1 MQSFRCSFIYFI
13 YLIRM
18 DIAQLVKRIQSG
30 DREAFGLLYNLYAP
44 SMLKVI
50 EAYVHNHDIAQDI
63 LHDGFIIAFSAL
75 DKLMEPAKFES
86 WLTTIM
92 RNLSLQYIRETSN
105 HRTVPMIDTPG
116 ESLYEDSPADNTL
129 SWDELNNIINKL
141 PDGYSKVFRLAVL
154 DGMSHKEI
162 GEILGIA
169 PHSSS
174 SQLSHA
180 KAMLR
185 RLITE
190 YRVGMGIMGLF
201 AVIFSVI
208 MIWLGINRKN
218 ETIDTNLIT
227 KESDSGEN
235 SKINKTKYTPQNLLK
250 DTVVSP
256 PTKEI
261 YRKTER
267 NNLTEVRL
275 PSDTVSKIPDDNIH
289 EDTVPNIPNI
299 PNIKDNGL
307 LADNTVPIRQHDGN
321 NWSLSL
327 AYSGNMGQNT
337 DSRYRM
343 PIGPDPDLPSGS
355 PEEIDVTEKSRH
367 YMPLTIGL
375 SLNYGLSSR
384 WSIESGIR
392 YTFLR
397 SDFMRESEIEKTE
410 INQQIH
416 YIGIPLKFNYRIVG
430 NNRFSIY
437 GQGGAAIDIPVNGT
451 QSIMKWE
458 QGWNKPEF
466 DRTTISVPL
475 QWSIESGAGLQ
486 YHLTPSIS
494 IYAEPSLRYYFNP
507 GTEIKTIRQ
516 DKPIEFTIPVGIRLK
531 W

>member
-1 MQSFRCSFIYFI
+1 
-13 YLIRM
+13 M
-18 DIAQLVKRIQSG
+18 DIVQLVKRSQSG

-44 SMLKVI
+44 SMMKVI
-50 EAYVHNHDIAQDI
+50 EACVHNHDIAQDI

-75 DKLMEPAKFES
+75 DKLIEPIKFES

-92 RNLSLQYIRETSN
+92 RNLSLQYLREASN
-105 HRTVPMIDTPG
+105 HITVPMTDTSG
-116 ESLYEDSPADNTL
+116 ESLYEDSTVDNAL
-129 SWDELNNIINKL
+129 SWDELSNIIDKL

-154 DGMSHKEI
+154 DGLSHKEI

-190 YRVGMGIMGLF
+190 YRIGMGVIGLF
-201 AVIFSVI
+201 AVIFSII

-218 ETIDTNLIT
+218 ETVDTNLIAN
-227 KESDSGEN
+227 ESENGVN
-235 SKINKTKYTPQNLLK
+235 SKINETKVTPQKLVK

-256 PTKEI
+256 TKVI

-267 NNLTEVRL
+267 DNLAEIRL
-275 PSDTVSKIPDDNIH
+275 PADTIPEIPDNNIN
-289 EDTVPNIPNI
+289 EDTIPNI
-299 PNIKDNGL
+299 PKIPTVKDNEL
-307 LADNTVPIRQHDGN
+307 LADNNVSIRHNEGN

-343 PIGPDPDLPSGS
+343 PIGPDPDLPSEK
-355 PEEIDVTEKSRH
+355 PDEIEVSEKSRH

-384 WSIESGIR
+384 WSVESGIR

-410 INQQIH
+410 INQRIH
-416 YIGIPLKFNYRIVG
+416 YIGIPLKFNYRIFG

-437 GQGGAAIDIPVNGT
+437 GQGGAALDIPVNGT

-475 QWSIESGAGLQ
+475 QWSIEGGVGLQ

-494 IYAEPSLRYYFNP
+494 IYAEPSFRYYFNP
-507 GTEIKTIRQ
+507 GTDIKTIRQ
-516 DKPIEFTIPVGIRLK
+516 DKPFEFTIPIGIRLN

>member
-1 MQSFRCSFIYFI
+1 
-13 YLIRM
+13 M
-18 DIAQLVKRIQSG
+18 DTAQLVIQSQSG
-30 DREAFGLLYNLYAP
+30 DREALGLLYSTYAP
-44 SMLKVI
+44 SMMKVI
-50 EAYVHNHDIAQDI
+50 EYYVQNHDAAQDI
-63 LHDGFIIAFSAL
+63 LHDGFIIAFSAI
-75 DKLMEPAKFES
+75 DKLAKPSKFES

-92 RNLSLQYIRETSN
+92 KNLSLQYLREASN
-105 HRTVPMIDTPG
+105 HITVPMTDTSG
-116 ESLYEDSPADNTL
+116 ESLYEDTPVDNEL
-129 SWDELNNIINKL
+129 SWDELSNIIDKL
-141 PDGYSKVFRLAVL
+141 PDGYSKVFRLAIL
-154 DGMSHKEI
+154 DGLSHKEI

-201 AVIFSVI
+201 AVIFSVV

-218 ETIDTNLIT
+218 ETVDTNLIA
-227 KESDSGEN
+227 KESDNGSN
-235 SKINKTKYTPQNLLK
+235 SKINETKVTPKKLVK

-256 PTKEI
+256 TKII

-267 NNLTEVRL
+267 DNLAEVSL
-275 PSDTVSKIPDDNIH
+275 PADTVPEIPDNNIH
-289 EDTVPNIPNI
+289 EDTISDIPKI
-299 PNIKDNGL
+299 PIVTDNEL
-307 LADNTVPIRQHDGN
+307 LADNNVSIRHNEGN

-337 DSRYRM
+337 DNRYRI
-343 PIGPDPDLPSGS
+343 PIGPDPDGPDPDLPSGT

-384 WSIESGIR
+384 WSVESGIR

-410 INQQIH
+410 INQRIH
-416 YIGIPLKFNYRIVG
+416 YIGIPLKFNYLIFG

-437 GQGGAAIDIPVNGT
+437 GQGGAALDIPVNGT

-475 QWSIESGAGLQ
+475 QWSIEGGVGIQ

-494 IYAEPSLRYYFNP
+494 IYAEPSFRYYFNP
-507 GTEIKTIRQ
+507 GTDIKIIRQ
-516 DKPIEFTIPVGIRLK
+516 DKPFEFTIPIGIRFN

>member
-1 MQSFRCSFIYFI
+1 
-13 YLIRM
+13 M
-18 DIAQLVKRIQSG
+18 DTAQLVKQSQSG
-30 DREAFGLLYNLYAP
+30 DREALGLLYNLHAP
-44 SMLKVI
+44 SMMKII
-50 EAYVHNHDIAQDI
+50 EGYVHNHDVAQDI

-75 DKLMEPAKFES
+75 DKLMKPEKFES
-86 WLTTIM
+86 WLTTLM
-92 RNLSLQYIRETSN
+92 RNLSLQYLREASN
-105 HRTVPMIDTPG
+105 HITVPMTVTSG
-116 ESLYEDSPADNTL
+116 ESLYEDSIVDNIL

-141 PDGYSKVFRLAVL
+141 PEGYSKVFRLAVL
-154 DGMSHKEI
+154 DGLSHKEI
-162 GEILGIA
+162 GAILGIA

-201 AVIFSVI
+201 AVIFSII

-218 ETIDTNLIT
+218 ETGDTNLIA
-227 KESDSGEN
+227 KESDNGVN
-235 SKINKTKYTPQNLLK
+235 SKINEIKVTPQKLVK
-250 DTVVSP
+250 DTMAP
-256 PTKEI
+256 PTKVI
-261 YRKTER
+261 YRNPQKD
-267 NNLTEVRL
+267 NLAEIRL
-275 PSDTVSKIPDDNIH
+275 PADTVTEIPDNNIH
-289 EDTVPNIPNI
+289 EDTMPNIPKTPI
-299 PNIKDNGL
+299 VKDNEL
-307 LADNTVPIRQHDGN
+307 LADNNVPTRRNDSN

-343 PIGPDPDLPSGS
+343 PIGPDPDLPSGT

-384 WSIESGIR
+384 WSVESGIR

-397 SDFMRESEIEKTE
+397 SDFIRESEIEKTE
-410 INQQIH
+410 INQRIH
-416 YIGIPLKFNYRIVG
+416 YIGIPLKFNYRISG

-437 GQGGAAIDIPVNGT
+437 GQGGAALDIPVNGT

-475 QWSIESGAGLQ
+475 QWSIEGGVGLQ

-494 IYAEPSLRYYFNP
+494 IYAEPSFRYYFNP
-507 GTEIKTIRQ
+507 GTDIKTIRQ
-516 DKPIEFTIPVGIRLK
+516 DKPFEFTIPIGIRLN

>member
-1 MQSFRCSFIYFI
+1 
-13 YLIRM
+13 M
-18 DIAQLVKRIQSG
+18 DIVQLVKRSQSG

-44 SMLKVI
+44 SMMKVI

-75 DKLMEPAKFES
+75 DKLIEPIKFES

-92 RNLSLQYIRETSN
+92 KNLSLQYLREASN
-105 HRTVPMIDTPG
+105 HITVPMTDTSG
-116 ESLYEDSPADNTL
+116 ECLYEDSTVDTALT
-129 SWDELNNIINKL
+129 WDELSNIIDKL

-154 DGMSHKEI
+154 DGLSHKEI

-201 AVIFSVI
+201 AVIFSII
-208 MIWLGINRKN
+208 MIWFGVSRKDTTNINLIANEPDRSKTN
-218 ETIDTNLIT
+218 ETNGRESISDTIPVDKIKPATRVEYHRTEPQRDNLA
-227 KESDSGEN
+227 
-235 SKINKTKYTPQNLLK
+235 
-250 DTVVSP
+250 
-256 PTKEI
+256 EI
-261 YRKTER
+261 K
-267 NNLTEVRL
+267 L
-275 PSDTVSKIPDDNIH
+275 PEDTVSVVPDKSEHNIP
-289 EDTVPNIPNI
+289 EDTIPNI
-299 PNIKDNGL
+299 PKIPTVKDNEL
-307 LADNTVPIRQHDGN
+307 LADNNVPIRHNEGN

-343 PIGPDPDLPSGS
+343 PIGPDPDLPS
-355 PEEIDVTEKSRH
+355 EEPDEIEVSEKSRH

-384 WSIESGIR
+384 WSVESGIR

-410 INQQIH
+410 INQRIH
-416 YIGIPLKFNYRIVG
+416 YIGIPLKFNYRIFG

-437 GQGGAAIDIPVNGT
+437 GQGGAALDIPVNGT

-475 QWSIESGAGLQ
+475 QWSIEGGVGLQ

-494 IYAEPSLRYYFNP
+494 IYAEPSFRYYFNP
-507 GTEIKTIRQ
+507 GSEIKTIRQ
-516 DKPIEFTIPVGIRLK
+516 DKPFEFTIPIGIRLN

>member
-1 MQSFRCSFIYFI
+1 
-13 YLIRM
+13 M
-18 DIAQLVKRIQSG
+18 DIVQLVKRSQSG

-44 SMLKVI
+44 SMMKVI
-50 EAYVHNHDIAQDI
+50 EACVHNHDIAQDI

-75 DKLMEPAKFES
+75 DKLIEPIKFES

-92 RNLSLQYIRETSN
+92 RNLSLQYLREASN
-105 HRTVPMIDTPG
+105 HITVPMTDTSG
-116 ESLYEDSPADNTL
+116 ESLYEDSTVDNAL
-129 SWDELNNIINKL
+129 SWDELSNIIDKL

-154 DGMSHKEI
+154 DGLSHKEI

-190 YRVGMGIMGLF
+190 YRIGMGVIGLF
-201 AVIFSVI
+201 AVIFSII

-218 ETIDTNLIT
+218 ETVDTNLIAN
-227 KESDSGEN
+227 ESENGVN
-235 SKINKTKYTPQNLLK
+235 SKINETKVTPQKLVK

-256 PTKEI
+256 TKVI

-267 NNLTEVRL
+267 DNLAEIRL
-275 PSDTVSKIPDDNIH
+275 PADTIPEIPDNNIN
-289 EDTVPNIPNI
+289 EDTIPNI
-299 PNIKDNGL
+299 PKIPTVKDNEL
-307 LADNTVPIRQHDGN
+307 LADNNVSIRHNEGN

-343 PIGPDPDLPSGS
+343 PIGPDPDLPSEK
-355 PEEIDVTEKSRH
+355 PDEIEVSEKSRH

-384 WSIESGIR
+384 WSVESGIR

-410 INQQIH
+410 INQRIH
-416 YIGIPLKFNYRIVG
+416 YIGIPPKFNYRIFG

-437 GQGGAAIDIPVNGT
+437 GQGGAALDIPVNGT

-475 QWSIESGAGLQ
+475 QWSIEGGVGLQ

-494 IYAEPSLRYYFNP
+494 IYAEPSFRYYFNP
-507 GTEIKTIRQ
+507 GTDIKTIRQ
-516 DKPIEFTIPVGIRLK
+516 DKPFEFTIPIGIRLN

>member
-1 MQSFRCSFIYFI
+1 
-13 YLIRM
+13 M
-18 DIAQLVKRIQSG
+18 DITQLVKRSQSG
-30 DREAFGLLYNLYAP
+30 DREAFGLLYNLCAP
-44 SMLKVI
+44 SMMKVI
-50 EAYVHNHDIAQDI
+50 EACVHNHDIAQDI
-63 LHDGFIIAFSAL
+63 LHDGFIIAFSAI
-75 DKLMEPAKFES
+75 DKLIEPVKFES
-86 WLTTIM
+86 WLTTII
-92 RNLSLQYIRETSN
+92 RNLSLQYLREASN
-105 HRTVPMIDTPG
+105 HITVPMTDTSG
-116 ESLYEDSPADNTL
+116 ESLYEDTTVDNAL
-129 SWDELNNIINKL
+129 SWDELSSIIDKL
-141 PDGYSKVFRLAVL
+141 PDGYGKVFRLAVL
-154 DGMSHKEI
+154 DGLSHKEI

-190 YRVGMGIMGLF
+190 YRIGMGIMGLF
-201 AVIFSVI
+201 AVIFSII

-218 ETIDTNLIT
+218 ETGDTNLIA
-227 KESDSGEN
+227 KESVNSAN
-235 SKINKTKYTPQNLLK
+235 SKINETKVTPQKLVKYTVAYPTKVIYRAETRLPA
-250 DTVVSP
+250 DTVP
-256 PTKEI
+256 ELPD
-261 YRKTER
+261 
-267 NNLTEVRL
+267 NNT
-275 PSDTVSKIPDDNIH
+275 H
-289 EDTVPNIPNI
+289 EDTIPNI
-299 PNIKDNGL
+299 PKTPIVKDNES
-307 LADNTVPIRQHDGN
+307 LADNNVPIRHNEGN

-343 PIGPDPDLPSGS
+343 PIGPDPDLPSGT

-384 WSIESGIR
+384 WSVESGIR

-397 SDFMRESEIEKTE
+397 SDFIRESEIGKTE
-410 INQQIH
+410 INQRIH
-416 YIGIPLKFNYRIVG
+416 YIGIPLKFNYRISG

-437 GQGGAAIDIPVNGT
+437 GQGGAALDIPVNGT

-466 DRTTISVPL
+466 DRFTISAPM
-475 QWSIESGAGLQ
+475 QWSIEGGVGLQ

-507 GTEIKTIRQ
+507 GTDIKTIRQ
-516 DKPIEFTIPVGIRLK
+516 DKPFEFTIPIGIRLN

>member
-1 MQSFRCSFIYFI
+1 
-13 YLIRM
+13 M
-18 DIAQLVKRIQSG
+18 DIAQLVKRSQSG
-30 DREAFGLLYNLYAP
+30 DREAFGLLYNIHAP

-75 DKLMEPAKFES
+75 DKLMEPAKFGS
-86 WLTTIM
+86 WLTSIM
-92 RNLSLQYIRETSN
+92 RNLSLQYLREASN
-105 HRTVPMIDTPG
+105 HRTIPMTDTSV
-116 ESLYEDSPADNTL
+116 ESLHEDSPADNTL

-141 PDGYSKVFRLAVL
+141 PDGYSRVFRLAVL
-154 DGMSHKEI
+154 DGLSHKEI

-185 RLITE
+185 KLITE
-190 YRVGMGIMGLF
+190 YRVGMGVIGLF
-201 AVIFSVI
+201 TVIFSII

-218 ETIDTNLIT
+218 ETGDTNLIA

-235 SKINKTKYTPQNLLK
+235 SKINKTKYTPQNLVK

-256 PTKEI
+256 AKVI

-267 NNLTEVRL
+267 DNFAEVRL
-275 PSDTVSKIPDDNIH
+275 PADTVPSMPDNNIH
-289 EDTVPNIPNI
+289 EDTVPNIPKI

-307 LADNTVPIRQHDGN
+307 LADNTVPIRHNDGN

-337 DSRYRM
+337 DSRYRI
-343 PIGPDPDLPSGS
+343 PIGPDPDLPSGT

-367 YMPLTIGL
+367 YIPLTIGL

-384 WSIESGIR
+384 WSVESGIR

-410 INQQIH
+410 INQRIH
-416 YIGIPLKFNYRIVG
+416 YIGIPLKFNYRIFR

-437 GQGGAAIDIPVNGT
+437 GQGGAALDIPVNGT
-451 QSIMKWE
+451 QSIIKWE
-458 QGWNKPEF
+458 QGWNNPEF
-466 DRTTISVPL
+466 DHTTISAPM
-475 QWSIESGAGLQ
+475 QWSIEGGAGLQ

-516 DKPIEFTIPVGIRLK
+516 DKPFEFTIPIGIRLN

>member
-1 MQSFRCSFIYFI
+1 
-13 YLIRM
+13 M
-18 DIAQLVKRIQSG
+18 DIAQLVKRTQSG
-30 DREAFGLLYNLYAP
+30 DRDAFGLLYNLYAP
-44 SMLKVI
+44 SMMKVI
-50 EAYVHNHDIAQDI
+50 EACVHNHDIAQDI

-75 DKLMEPAKFES
+75 DKLIEPVKFES

-92 RNLSLQYIRETSN
+92 RNLSLQYLREASN
-105 HRTVPMIDTPG
+105 HITVPMTDTSG
-116 ESLYEDSPADNTL
+116 ESLYEDTPVDNALT
-129 SWDELNNIINKL
+129 WDELSNIIDKL

-154 DGMSHKEI
+154 DGLSHKEI
-162 GEILGIA
+162 GETLGIA

-190 YRVGMGIMGLF
+190 YRVGMGIIGLF

-218 ETIDTNLIT
+218 ETVDTNLIA
-227 KESDSGEN
+227 KESDNGAN
-235 SKINKTKYTPQNLLK
+235 SKINETKVAPQKLVK

-256 PTKEI
+256 TKVI
-261 YRKTER
+261 YRKHER
-267 NNLTEVRL
+267 DNLAEVRL
-275 PSDTVSKIPDDNIH
+275 PADTVPEILDNNIH
-289 EDTVPNIPNI
+289 EDTIPNI
-299 PNIKDNGL
+299 PKTPIVKDNEL
-307 LADNTVPIRQHDGN
+307 LADNNVSIRHNEGN

-343 PIGPDPDLPSGS
+343 PIGPDPDLPSEK
-355 PEEIDVTEKSRH
+355 PDEIEVSEKSRH

-384 WSIESGIR
+384 WSVESGIR

-410 INQQIH
+410 INQRIH
-416 YIGIPLKFNYRIVG
+416 YIGIPLKFNYRIFG
-430 NNRFSIY
+430 SNRFSIY
-437 GQGGAAIDIPVNGT
+437 GQGGAALDIPVNGT

-458 QGWNKPEF
+458 QGGNKPEF
-466 DRTTISVPL
+466 DHSTISVPL
-475 QWSIESGAGLQ
+475 QWSIEGGVGLQ

-494 IYAEPSLRYYFNP
+494 IYAEPSFRYYFNP

-516 DKPIEFTIPVGIRLK
+516 DKPFEFTIPIGIKLN

>member
-1 MQSFRCSFIYFI
+1 
-13 YLIRM
+13 M
-18 DIAQLVKRIQSG
+18 DVAQLVKRTRSG
-30 DREAFGLLYNLYAP
+30 DREAFGLLYKLYAP
-44 SMLKVI
+44 SMMKVI
-50 EAYVHNHDIAQDI
+50 EACVHNHDIAQDI

-75 DKLMEPAKFES
+75 DKLIEPVKFES

-92 RNLSLQYIRETSN
+92 RNLSLQYLREASN
-105 HRTVPMIDTPG
+105 HITIPMTDTSG
-116 ESLYEDSPADNTL
+116 ESLYEDSPVDNTL
-129 SWDELNNIINKL
+129 SWEELSNIIDKL
-141 PDGYSKVFRLAVL
+141 PDGYGKVFRLAVL
-154 DGMSHKEI
+154 DGLSHKEI

-218 ETIDTNLIT
+218 ETVDTNLIA
-227 KESDSGEN
+227 KESDKGAN
-235 SKINKTKYTPQNLLK
+235 SKINETKLTPQNLVN
-250 DTVVSP
+250 DTVIT
-256 PTKEI
+256 PTKVI
-261 YRKTER
+261 YRKPVR
-267 NNLTEVRL
+267 DNFAEVRL
-275 PSDTVSKIPDDNIH
+275 PA
-289 EDTVPNIPNI
+289 DTVPEIPDNNIPEDTIPNI
-299 PNIKDNGL
+299 PITPIVKDDEL
-307 LADNTVPIRQHDGN
+307 LADNNAPIRHNEGN
-321 NWSLSL
+321 NLSLSL

-337 DSRYRM
+337 DSRYRV
-343 PIGPDPDLPSGS
+343 PIGPDPDLPSGT

-384 WSIESGIR
+384 WSVESGIR

-397 SDFMRESEIEKTE
+397 SDFLRESEIEKTE
-410 INQQIH
+410 INQRIH
-416 YIGIPLKFNYRIVG
+416 YIGIPLKFNYRIFG

-437 GQGGAAIDIPVNGT
+437 GQGGAALDIPVNGT

-466 DRTTISVPL
+466 DRSTISAPL
-475 QWSIESGAGLQ
+475 QWSIEGGIGLQ

-494 IYAEPSLRYYFNP
+494 IYAEPSFRYYFNP
-507 GTEIKTIRQ
+507 GTDIKTIRQ
-516 DKPIEFTIPVGIRLK
+516 DKPFEFTIPIGIRLN

>member
-1 MQSFRCSFIYFI
+1 MT
-13 YLIRM
+13 
-18 DIAQLVKRIQSG
+18 D
-30 DREAFGLLYNLYAP
+30 
-44 SMLKVI
+44 
-50 EAYVHNHDIAQDI
+50 
-63 LHDGFIIAFSAL
+63 
-75 DKLMEPAKFES
+75 
-86 WLTTIM
+86 
-92 RNLSLQYIRETSN
+92 TS
-105 HRTVPMIDTPG
+105 G
-116 ESLYEDSPADNTL
+116 ESLYEDTPVDNTL
-129 SWDELNNIINKL
+129 SWDELSNIIDKL

-154 DGMSHKEI
+154 DGLSHKEI
-162 GEILGIA
+162 GAILGIA

-218 ETIDTNLIT
+218 ETGDTNLIAN
-227 KESDSGEN
+227 KSDNGAN
-235 SKINKTKYTPQNLLK
+235 SKINETKVVPQELVK

-256 PTKEI
+256 TKAI

-267 NNLTEVRL
+267 DILAEIRL
-275 PSDTVSKIPDDNIH
+275 PADTVTEIPDNNIH
-289 EDTVPNIPNI
+289 EDTMPNIPKTPI
-299 PNIKDNGL
+299 VKDNEL
-307 LADNTVPIRQHDGN
+307 LADNNVPTRRNDSN

-343 PIGPDPDLPSGS
+343 PIGPDPDLPSGT

-384 WSIESGIR
+384 WSVESGIR

-397 SDFMRESEIEKTE
+397 SDFIRESEIEKTE
-410 INQQIH
+410 INQRIH
-416 YIGIPLKFNYRIVG
+416 YIGIPLKFNYRISG

-437 GQGGAAIDIPVNGT
+437 GQGGAALDIPVNGT

-466 DRTTISVPL
+466 DRITISAPM
-475 QWSIESGAGLQ
+475 QWSIEGGVGLQ

-494 IYAEPSLRYYFNP
+494 IYAEPSFRYYFNP
-507 GTEIKTIRQ
+507 GTDIKTIRQ
-516 DKPIEFTIPVGIRLK
+516 DKPFEFTIPIGIRLN

>member
-1 MQSFRCSFIYFI
+1 
-13 YLIRM
+13 M
-18 DIAQLVKRIQSG
+18 DIVQLVKRSQSG

-44 SMLKVI
+44 SMMKVI
-50 EAYVHNHDIAQDI
+50 EACVHNHDIAQDI

-75 DKLMEPAKFES
+75 DKLIEPIKFES

-92 RNLSLQYIRETSN
+92 RNLSLQYLREASN
-105 HRTVPMIDTPG
+105 HITVPMTDTSG
-116 ESLYEDSPADNTL
+116 ESLYEDIPVDNTL
-129 SWDELNNIINKL
+129 SWDELSNIIDKL

-154 DGMSHKEI
+154 DGLSHKEI

-190 YRVGMGIMGLF
+190 YRIGMGVIGLF
-201 AVIFSVI
+201 AVIFSII

-218 ETIDTNLIT
+218 ETVDTNLIAN
-227 KESDSGEN
+227 ESENGVN
-235 SKINKTKYTPQNLLK
+235 SKINETKVTPQKLVK

-256 PTKEI
+256 TKVI

-267 NNLTEVRL
+267 DNLAEIRL
-275 PSDTVSKIPDDNIH
+275 PADTIPEIPDNNIN
-289 EDTVPNIPNI
+289 EDTIPNI
-299 PNIKDNGL
+299 PKIPAVKDNEL
-307 LADNTVPIRQHDGN
+307 LADNNVSIRHNEGN

-343 PIGPDPDLPSGS
+343 PIGPDPDLPSGT

-384 WSIESGIR
+384 WSVESGIR

-397 SDFMRESEIEKTE
+397 SDFMRKSEIEKTE
-410 INQQIH
+410 INQRIH
-416 YIGIPLKFNYRIVG
+416 YIGIPLKFNYRIFG
-430 NNRFSIY
+430 SNRFSIY
-437 GQGGAAIDIPVNGT
+437 GQGGAALDIPVNGT

-475 QWSIESGAGLQ
+475 QWSIEGGVGLQ

-494 IYAEPSLRYYFNP
+494 IYAEPSFRYYFNP
-507 GTEIKTIRQ
+507 GTDIKTIRQ
-516 DKPIEFTIPVGIRLK
+516 DKPFEFTIPIGIRLN

>member
-1 MQSFRCSFIYFI
+1 
-13 YLIRM
+13 M
-18 DIAQLVKRIQSG
+18 DTARLVKRSRSG

-44 SMLKVI
+44 SMMKVI
-50 EAYVHNHDIAQDI
+50 EACVHNHDIAQDI
-63 LHDGFIIAFSAL
+63 LHDGFIIALMAL
-75 DKLMEPAKFES
+75 DTLMKPAKFES

-92 RNLSLQYIRETSN
+92 RNLSLQYLREVSNFIPIPITDTSG
-105 HRTVPMIDTPG
+105 D
-116 ESLYEDSPADNTL
+116 SLYEDAYVDYSL
-129 SWDELNNIINKL
+129 SWDELDSIIDKL
-141 PDGYSKVFRLAVL
+141 PDGYNKVFRLAVL
-154 DGMSHKEI
+154 DGLSHKEI

-190 YRVGMGIMGLF
+190 YRIRMGVMGLF
-201 AVIFSVI
+201 AVIFSII
-208 MIWLGINRKN
+208 MIWFGINRKN
-218 ETIDTNLIT
+218 ETVDTNLIAN
-227 KESDSGEN
+227 ESENGEN
-235 SKINKTKYTPQNLLK
+235 TKMKETKVTPQNLIK
-250 DTVVSP
+250 DTIAS
-256 PTKEI
+256 PTKVI

-267 NNLTEVRL
+267 DNLAEVRL
-275 PSDTVSKIPDDNIH
+275 PA
-289 EDTVPNIPNI
+289 DTVPEIPDNNIPEDTILNI
-299 PNIKDNGL
+299 PKIPIVKDNEL
-307 LADNTVPIRQHDGN
+307 LADNNVSIRHNEGG

-343 PIGPDPDLPSGS
+343 PIGPNPDLPSEK
-355 PEEIDVTEKSRH
+355 PDEIEVSEKSRH

-384 WSIESGIR
+384 WSLESGIR

-410 INQQIH
+410 INQRIH
-416 YIGIPLKFNYRIVG
+416 YIGIPLKFNYRIFG

-437 GQGGAAIDIPVNGT
+437 GQGGAALDIPVNGT

-458 QGWNKPEF
+458 QSWNKPEF
-466 DRTTISVPL
+466 DGTTISVPL
-475 QWSIESGAGLQ
+475 QWSIEGGVGLQ

-494 IYAEPSLRYYFNP
+494 IYAEPSFRYYFNP
-507 GTEIKTIRQ
+507 GSEIKTIRQ
-516 DKPIEFTIPVGIRLK
+516 YKPTEFTIPIGIRLN

>member
-1 MQSFRCSFIYFI
+1 
-13 YLIRM
+13 M
-18 DIAQLVKRIQSG
+18 DIVQLVKRSQSG

-44 SMLKVI
+44 SMMKVI
-50 EAYVHNHDIAQDI
+50 EACVHNHDIALDI

-75 DKLMEPAKFES
+75 DKLIEPIKFES

-92 RNLSLQYIRETSN
+92 RNLSLQYLREASN
-105 HRTVPMIDTPG
+105 HITVPMSDTSG
-116 ESLYEDSPADNTL
+116 ESLYEDTPVDSTL
-129 SWDELNNIINKL
+129 SWDELSSIIDKL

-154 DGMSHKEI
+154 DGLSHKEI

-190 YRVGMGIMGLF
+190 YRVGMGVIGLF
-201 AVIFSVI
+201 AVIFSII
-208 MIWLGINRKN
+208 MIWFGVSRKDATN
-218 ETIDTNLIT
+218 TNLIAN
-227 KESDSGEN
+227 ESDSSKTSEN
-235 SKINKTKYTPQNLLK
+235 NGRKSVSDTIPIDKIKPATRKEYHRTEPQ
-250 DTVVSP
+250 
-256 PTKEI
+256 
-261 YRKTER
+261 R
-267 NNLTEVRL
+267 NNLAEVKL
-275 PSDTVSKIPDDNIH
+275 P
-289 EDTVPNIPNI
+289 EDTVPVVSDKSDYNVPDDTISNYPKIPI
-299 PNIKDNGL
+299 VKDKEFI
-307 LADNTVPIRQHDGN
+307 ADKNVSIRRNEDN
-321 NWSLSL
+321 KWNLSL
-327 AYSGNMGQNT
+327 AYSGNIGQNS
-337 DSRYRM
+337 DIRYRI
-343 PIGPDPDLPSGS
+343 PVDPDGTSGV
-355 PEEIDVTEKSRH
+355 PEGIDVTEKSRH

-384 WSIESGIR
+384 WSVESGIR

-410 INQQIH
+410 INQRIH
-416 YIGIPLKFNYRIVG
+416 YIGIPLKFNYRIFG
-430 NNRFSIY
+430 SNRFSIY
-437 GQGGAAIDIPVNGT
+437 GQGGAALDIPVNGT

-475 QWSIESGAGLQ
+475 QWSIEGGVGLQ

-494 IYAEPSLRYYFNP
+494 IYAEPSFRYYFNP
-507 GTEIKTIRQ
+507 GTDIKTIRQ
-516 DKPIEFTIPVGIRLK
+516 DKPFEFTIPIGIRLN

>member
-1 MQSFRCSFIYFI
+1 
-13 YLIRM
+13 M
-18 DIAQLVKRIQSG
+18 DIVQLVKRSQSG

-44 SMLKVI
+44 SMMKVI
-50 EAYVHNHDIAQDI
+50 EACVHNHDIAQDI

-75 DKLMEPAKFES
+75 DKLIEPIKFES

-92 RNLSLQYIRETSN
+92 RNLSLQYLREASN
-105 HRTVPMIDTPG
+105 HITVPMTDTSG
-116 ESLYEDSPADNTL
+116 ESLYEDSTVDNAL
-129 SWDELNNIINKL
+129 SWDELSNIIDKL

-154 DGMSHKEI
+154 DGLSHKEI

-190 YRVGMGIMGLF
+190 YRIGMGVIGLF
-201 AVIFSVI
+201 AVIFSII

-218 ETIDTNLIT
+218 ETVDTNLIAN
-227 KESDSGEN
+227 ESENGVN
-235 SKINKTKYTPQNLLK
+235 SKINETKVTPQKLVK

-256 PTKEI
+256 TKVI
-261 YRKTER
+261 YRKTEGD
-267 NNLTEVRL
+267 NLAEIRL
-275 PSDTVSKIPDDNIH
+275 PADTIPEIPDNNIN
-289 EDTVPNIPNI
+289 EDTIPNI
-299 PNIKDNGL
+299 PKTPTVKDNEL
-307 LADNTVPIRQHDGN
+307 LADNNVSIRHNEGN

-343 PIGPDPDLPSGS
+343 PIGPDPDLPSEK
-355 PEEIDVTEKSRH
+355 PDEIEVSEKSRH

-384 WSIESGIR
+384 WSVESGIR

-410 INQQIH
+410 INQRIH
-416 YIGIPLKFNYRIVG
+416 YIGIPLKFNYRIFG

-437 GQGGAAIDIPVNGT
+437 GQGGAALDIPVNGT

-475 QWSIESGAGLQ
+475 QWSIEGGVGLQ

-494 IYAEPSLRYYFNP
+494 IYAEPSFRYYFNP
-507 GTEIKTIRQ
+507 GTDIKTIRQ
-516 DKPIEFTIPVGIRLK
+516 DKPFEFTIPIGIRLN

>member
-1 MQSFRCSFIYFI
+1 
-13 YLIRM
+13 M
-18 DIAQLVKRIQSG
+18 DIVQLVKRSQSG

-44 SMLKVI
+44 SMMKVI
-50 EAYVHNHDIAQDI
+50 EACVHNHDIAQDI

-75 DKLMEPAKFES
+75 DKLIDPIKFES

-92 RNLSLQYIRETSN
+92 RNLSLQYLREASN
-105 HRTVPMIDTPG
+105 HITVPMTDTSC
-116 ESLYEDSPADNTL
+116 ESLYEDSTVDNAL
-129 SWDELNNIINKL
+129 SWDELSNIIDKL

-154 DGMSHKEI
+154 DGLSHKEI

-190 YRVGMGIMGLF
+190 YRVGMGIIGLF
-201 AVIFSVI
+201 AVIFSII
-208 MIWLGINRKN
+208 MIWFGVNRKDTTNINLIANEPDRSKTN
-218 ETIDTNLIT
+218 ETNGRESISDTIPVDKIKPATSVEYHRTEPQRDNLA
-227 KESDSGEN
+227 
-235 SKINKTKYTPQNLLK
+235 
-250 DTVVSP
+250 
-256 PTKEI
+256 
-261 YRKTER
+261 
-267 NNLTEVRL
+267 EVKL
-275 PSDTVSKIPDDNIH
+275 PEDTVSVVPDKSEHNIP
-289 EDTVPNIPNI
+289 EDTTPNIPKI
-299 PNIKDNGL
+299 PTVKDNEL
-307 LADNTVPIRQHDGN
+307 LADNNVSIRHNEGN

-343 PIGPDPDLPSGS
+343 PIGPDPDLPSEK
-355 PEEIDVTEKSRH
+355 PDEIEVSEKSRH

-384 WSIESGIR
+384 WSVESGIR

-410 INQQIH
+410 INQRIH
-416 YIGIPLKFNYRIVG
+416 YIGIPLKFNYRIFG

-437 GQGGAAIDIPVNGT
+437 GQGGAALDIPVNGT

-475 QWSIESGAGLQ
+475 QWSIEGGVGLQ

-494 IYAEPSLRYYFNP
+494 IYAEPSFRYYFNP
-507 GTEIKTIRQ
+507 GTDIKTIRQ
-516 DKPIEFTIPVGIRLK
+516 DKPFEFTIPIGIRLN

>member
-1 MQSFRCSFIYFI
+1 
-13 YLIRM
+13 M
-18 DIAQLVKRIQSG
+18 DIVQLVKRSQSG
-30 DREAFGLLYNLYAP
+30 DRDAFGLLYNLYAP
-44 SMLKVI
+44 SMMKVI
-50 EAYVHNHDIAQDI
+50 ETCVHNHDIAQDI

-75 DKLMEPAKFES
+75 DKLIEPIKFES

-92 RNLSLQYIRETSN
+92 RNLSLQYLREASN
-105 HRTVPMIDTPG
+105 HITVPMTDTSG
-116 ESLYEDSPADNTL
+116 ESLYEDSTVDNAL
-129 SWDELNNIINKL
+129 LWDELSNIIDKL

-154 DGMSHKEI
+154 DGLSHKEI

-190 YRVGMGIMGLF
+190 YRVGMGIIVLF

-218 ETIDTNLIT
+218 EKVDTNLIAN
-227 KESDSGEN
+227 ESDNGVN
-235 SKINKTKYTPQNLLK
+235 SKINETKVAPQKLVK
-250 DTVVSP
+250 DTTVSP
-256 PTKEI
+256 TKVI
-261 YRKTER
+261 YRKHEIDI
-267 NNLTEVRL
+267 LAEISL
-275 PSDTVSKIPDDNIH
+275 PADTVPEIPDNNIH
-289 EDTVPNIPNI
+289 EDTIPNI
-299 PNIKDNGL
+299 PKTPIVKDNEL
-307 LADNTVPIRQHDGN
+307 LADNNVSIRHNEGN

-337 DSRYRM
+337 DSHYRM
-343 PIGPDPDLPSGS
+343 PIDPDPDLPSGT

-384 WSIESGIR
+384 WCVESGIR

-397 SDFMRESEIEKTE
+397 SDFMCESEIEKTE
-410 INQQIH
+410 INQRIH
-416 YIGIPLKFNYRIVG
+416 YIGIPLKFNYRISG

-437 GQGGAAIDIPVNGT
+437 GQGGAALDIPVNGT

-466 DRTTISVPL
+466 DRITISAPM
-475 QWSIESGAGLQ
+475 QWSIEGGVGLQ

-494 IYAEPSLRYYFNP
+494 IYAEPSFRYYFNP
-507 GTEIKTIRQ
+507 GTDIKTIRQ
-516 DKPIEFTIPVGIRLK
+516 DKPFEFTIPIGIRLN

>member
-1 MQSFRCSFIYFI
+1 
-13 YLIRM
+13 M
-18 DIAQLVKRIQSG
+18 DIVQLVKRSLSG
-30 DREAFGLLYNLYAP
+30 DRDAFGVLYTLYAP
-44 SMLKVI
+44 SMVKVI

-75 DKLMEPAKFES
+75 DKLIEPIKFES

-92 RNLSLQYIRETSN
+92 KNLSLQYLREASN
-105 HRTVPMIDTPG
+105 HITVPMTYASGD
-116 ESLYEDSPADNTL
+116 SLYEDSSVDNAL
-129 SWDELNNIINKL
+129 SWDELSNIIDKL

-154 DGMSHKEI
+154 DGLSHKEI
-162 GEILGIA
+162 GQKLGIA

-190 YRVGMGIMGLF
+190 YRVGMGILSLF
-201 AVIFSVI
+201 AVIISLI

-218 ETIDTNLIT
+218 ETVETILIA
-227 KESDSGEN
+227 KEADNGVDG
-235 SKINKTKYTPQNLLK
+235 KINETKVTPQKLEK
-250 DTVVSP
+250 DTVVSS
-256 PTKEI
+256 TKVVC
-261 YRKTER
+261 RKTER
-267 NNLTEVRL
+267 DNLAEVKL
-275 PSDTVSKIPDDNIH
+275 PADTVSEIPDDNIH
-289 EDTVPNIPNI
+289 EDTIQNIDKTPI
-299 PNIKDNGL
+299 VKDKEL
-307 LADNTVPIRQHDGN
+307 LAGNNVSIRHNEGS

-327 AYSGNMGQNT
+327 AYIGNRGQNT
-337 DSRYRM
+337 DSRYHV
-343 PIGPDPDLPSGS
+343 PIGPDPDLPSEK
-355 PEEIDVTEKSRH
+355 PDEIEVSEKSRH

-384 WSIESGIR
+384 WSVESGIR

-410 INQQIH
+410 INQRIH
-416 YIGIPLKFNYRIVG
+416 YIGIPLKFNYRIFG

-437 GQGGAAIDIPVNGT
+437 GQGGAALDIPVNGT

-458 QGWNKPEF
+458 QGWNMPEF
-466 DRTTISVPL
+466 DRTTISAPM
-475 QWSIESGAGLQ
+475 QWSIEGGVGLQ

-494 IYAEPSLRYYFNP
+494 IYTEPSFRYYFNP
-507 GTEIKTIRQ
+507 GTDIKTIRQ
-516 DKPIEFTIPVGIRLK
+516 DKPFEFTIPIGIRLN

>member
-1 MQSFRCSFIYFI
+1 M
-13 YLIRM
+13 
-18 DIAQLVKRIQSG
+18 QLVKRSQSG

-44 SMLKVI
+44 SMMKVI
-50 EAYVHNHDIAQDI
+50 EACVHNHDIAQDI

-75 DKLMEPAKFES
+75 DKLIEPIKFES

-92 RNLSLQYIRETSN
+92 RNLSLQYLREASN
-105 HRTVPMIDTPG
+105 HITVPMTDTSG
-116 ESLYEDSPADNTL
+116 ESLYEDSTIDTALT
-129 SWDELNNIINKL
+129 WDELSNIIDKL

-154 DGMSHKEI
+154 DGLSHKEI

-190 YRVGMGIMGLF
+190 YRIGMGIIGLF
-201 AVIFSVI
+201 AVIFSII
-208 MIWLGINRKN
+208 MIWFGVNRKDTTNINLIANEPDRSKTN
-218 ETIDTNLIT
+218 ETNGRESISDTIPV
-227 KESDSGEN
+227 D
-235 SKINKTKYTPQNLLK
+235 KIKPATSVEYHRTEPQR
-250 DTVVSP
+250 D
-256 PTKEI
+256 
-261 YRKTER
+261 
-267 NNLTEVRL
+267 NLTEVKL
-275 PSDTVSKIPDDNIH
+275 PEDTVSVVPDKSEHNIPEDTILNIPKIP
-289 EDTVPNIPNI
+289 TV
-299 PNIKDNGL
+299 KDNEL
-307 LADNTVPIRQHDGN
+307 LADNNVSIRHNEGN

-343 PIGPDPDLPSGS
+343 PIGPDPDLPSEK
-355 PEEIDVTEKSRH
+355 PDEIEVSEKSRH

-384 WSIESGIR
+384 WSVESGIR

-410 INQQIH
+410 INQRIH
-416 YIGIPLKFNYRIVG
+416 YIGIPLKFNYRIFG

-437 GQGGAAIDIPVNGT
+437 GQGGAALDIPVNGT
-451 QSIMKWE
+451 QSIMKWG

-475 QWSIESGAGLQ
+475 QWSIEGGVGLQ

-494 IYAEPSLRYYFNP
+494 IYAEPSFRYYFNP
-507 GTEIKTIRQ
+507 GTDIKTIRQ
-516 DKPIEFTIPVGIRLK
+516 DKPFEFTIPIGIRLN

>member
-1 MQSFRCSFIYFI
+1 
-13 YLIRM
+13 M
-18 DIAQLVKRIQSG
+18 DIVQLVKRTQSG
-30 DREAFGLLYNLYAP
+30 DIEAFGLLYNLYAP
-44 SMLKVI
+44 SMMKVI
-50 EAYVHNHDIAQDI
+50 EACVHNHDIAQDI

-75 DKLMEPAKFES
+75 DKLMKPEKFES

-92 RNLSLQYIRETSN
+92 RNLSLQYLREASN
-105 HRTVPMIDTPG
+105 HITVPMTDTSG
-116 ESLYEDSPADNTL
+116 ESLYEDTPVDNAL
-129 SWDELNNIINKL
+129 SWDELSNIIDKL

-154 DGMSHKEI
+154 DGLSHKEI

-190 YRVGMGIMGLF
+190 YRIGMGVIGLF

-218 ETIDTNLIT
+218 EKVDTNLIA
-227 KESDSGEN
+227 KESDNGTN
-235 SKINKTKYTPQNLLK
+235 SKINETKVVPQELVK

-256 PTKEI
+256 TKVI

-267 NNLTEVRL
+267 DNFAEIRL
-275 PSDTVSKIPDDNIH
+275 PADTVPEIPDNNIH
-289 EDTVPNIPNI
+289 EDTIPDI
-299 PNIKDNGL
+299 PKTPIVKDNES
-307 LADNTVPIRQHDGN
+307 LADNNVPIRHNEGN

-343 PIGPDPDLPSGS
+343 PIGPDPDLPSGT

-384 WSIESGIR
+384 WSVESGIR

-397 SDFMRESEIEKTE
+397 SDFMRESEIEKTK
-410 INQQIH
+410 INQRIH
-416 YIGIPLKFNYRIVG
+416 YIGIPLKFNYRIFG

-437 GQGGAAIDIPVNGT
+437 GQGGAALDIPVNGT

-475 QWSIESGAGLQ
+475 QWSIEGGVGLQ
-486 YHLTPSIS
+486 YHLTPAIS
-494 IYAEPSLRYYFNP
+494 IYAEPSFR
-507 GTEIKTIRQ
+507 
-516 DKPIEFTIPVGIRLK
+516 
-531 W
+531 

>member
-1 MQSFRCSFIYFI
+1 
-13 YLIRM
+13 M
-18 DIAQLVKRIQSG
+18 DIVQLVKRSQSG

-44 SMLKVI
+44 SMMKVI
-50 EAYVHNHDIAQDI
+50 EACVHNHDIAQDI

-75 DKLMEPAKFES
+75 DKLIEPIKFES

-92 RNLSLQYIRETSN
+92 RNLSLQYLREASN
-105 HRTVPMIDTPG
+105 HITVPMTDTSG
-116 ESLYEDSPADNTL
+116 ESLYEDIPVDNTL
-129 SWDELNNIINKL
+129 SWDELSNIIDKL

-154 DGMSHKEI
+154 DGLSHKEI

-190 YRVGMGIMGLF
+190 YRIGMGVIGLF
-201 AVIFSVI
+201 AVIFSII

-218 ETIDTNLIT
+218 ETVDTNLT
-227 KESDSGEN
+227 ANESENGVN
-235 SKINKTKYTPQNLLK
+235 SKINETKVTPQKLVK
-250 DTVVSP
+250 DTVES
-256 PTKEI
+256 PTKVI

-267 NNLTEVRL
+267 DNLAEVRL
-275 PSDTVSKIPDDNIH
+275 PADTVPEIPDDNIH
-289 EDTVPNIPNI
+289 EDTIPNI
-299 PNIKDNGL
+299 PKTPIVKDNEL
-307 LADNTVPIRQHDGN
+307 LADNNVSIRHNEGN

-343 PIGPDPDLPSGS
+343 PIGPDPDLPSGT

-384 WSIESGIR
+384 WSVESGIR

-410 INQQIH
+410 IDQRIH
-416 YIGIPLKFNYRIVG
+416 YIGIPLKFNYRIFG
-430 NNRFSIY
+430 SNRFSIY
-437 GQGGAAIDIPVNGT
+437 GQGGAALDIPVNGT

-466 DRTTISVPL
+466 DRSTISVPL
-475 QWSIESGAGLQ
+475 QWSIEGGVGLQ

-494 IYAEPSLRYYFNP
+494 IYAEPSFRYYFNP
-507 GTEIKTIRQ
+507 GTDIKTIRQ
-516 DKPIEFTIPVGIRLK
+516 DKPFEFTIPIGIRLN

>member
-1 MQSFRCSFIYFI
+1 
-13 YLIRM
+13 M
-18 DIAQLVKRIQSG
+18 DIVQLVKRSQSG

-44 SMLKVI
+44 SMMKVI
-50 EAYVHNHDIAQDI
+50 EACVHNHDIAQDI

-75 DKLMEPAKFES
+75 DKLIEPIKFES

-92 RNLSLQYIRETSN
+92 RNLSLQYLREASN
-105 HRTVPMIDTPG
+105 HITVPMTDTSG
-116 ESLYEDSPADNTL
+116 ESLYEDIPVDNTL
-129 SWDELNNIINKL
+129 SWDELSNIIDKL

-154 DGMSHKEI
+154 DGLSHKEI

-190 YRVGMGIMGLF
+190 YRIGMGVIGLF
-201 AVIFSVI
+201 AVIFSII

-218 ETIDTNLIT
+218 ETVDTNLIAN
-227 KESDSGEN
+227 ESENGVN
-235 SKINKTKYTPQNLLK
+235 SKINETKVTPQKLVK
-250 DTVVSP
+250 DTVES
-256 PTKEI
+256 PTKVI

-267 NNLTEVRL
+267 DNLAEIRL
-275 PSDTVSKIPDDNIH
+275 PADTIPEIPDNNIN
-289 EDTVPNIPNI
+289 EDTIPNI
-299 PNIKDNGL
+299 PKIPTVKDNEL
-307 LADNTVPIRQHDGN
+307 LADNNVSIRHNEGN

-343 PIGPDPDLPSGS
+343 PIGPDPDLPSGA

-375 SLNYGLSSR
+375 SLNYGLSNR
-384 WSIESGIR
+384 WSVESGIR

-410 INQQIH
+410 INQRIH
-416 YIGIPLKFNYRIVG
+416 YIGIPLKFNYRIFG

-437 GQGGAAIDIPVNGT
+437 GQGGVALDIPVIGT

-475 QWSIESGAGLQ
+475 QWSIEGGVGLQ

-494 IYAEPSLRYYFNP
+494 IYAEPSFRYYFNP
-507 GTEIKTIRQ
+507 GTDIKTIRQ
-516 DKPIEFTIPVGIRLK
+516 DKPFEFTIPIGIRLN